1 MSNIYEV
8 FNVTN
13 DHELSKV
20 FDRLELSY
28 NEMTNIDYIV
38 ETMNKENARTKI
50 LELMAGSADGNYE
63 ICLEQFGKSF
73 KKRVLK
79 EESGLNLNQVMEL
92 NQLVELVAAK
102 MSANQEQ
109 CLEGIYNIISQKAG
123 VNAAKTFIG
132 MVQQSSVNQSS
143 LKFNTDLV
151 VDGKNLAQVIYALKN
166 EIEIFCNSVKK
177 EESEKEEVKE
187 SLNESYSKYQEI
199 VQELD
204 KAVDDVNDINILKS
218 ISDKVNEL
226 MGRVKNM
233 NEANE
238 LATLKTTLESKINS
252 LMGSKPALEESCLA
266 TQVAANACGEDT
278 FNGLLDTIK
287 PTLISIT
294 VNKEGDI
301 IPCEDNCCEE
311 PCCDCNDNCC
321 CEPCCDCEDNCANE
335 VPCVQPLTLSPTAVD
350 APILKKPNSAEV
362 TSAITALA
370 SHSNDIKSD
379 SRENNIEN
387 LQTINTLLGNISNYF
402 NQLLGESFKPGDFVV
417 RKNSDNGETFEILKK
432 YEQNGKTVYDV
443 KSRVEDTDIHTITK
457 GLDGEDLEKNYELD
471 SDDSYDG
478 EDVKESLTE
487 TKHVQIC
494 AYDILYDLPHEMS
507 GTISYD
513 EDDLSS
519 NYEQDDLITDRVREW
534 CYEDANIYPSEI
546 SYDIINEWDDD
557 EDESEDSGNNEEPV
571 WDGEDE
577 EINETLRIAGVQLN
591 ESEMT
596 SKEFARRL
604 YDSIKDDEDFRIV
617 WENVKGTDDGYDK
630 ALEYRCSEW
639 AEDVLGGKMWILDDE
654 YQDCSWVEV
663 GSYVLDLDG
672 IYNDWF
678 DYIKN
683 DPSSNDYLSTEDW
696 DGEDE
701 EELNEETVYD
711 HSWFEVEGQKY
722 PKRTKNGV
730 EGLPIKETC
739 SAGATCAASV
749 ASVPSVKTKKKS
761 KPRKPETA
769 DLSLFKESIKN
780 DCPSTLSIS
789 NRMVSYKIVEGK
801 GYLYIGNGI
810 VKASGKNAILEAV
823 DDIYN
828 NCLDID
834 VLEGYSP
841 YEMEILLE
849 DDINPDLGD
858 VNSTTTITPDEK
870 KKQQQELDLDLQKN
884 PNKKVGV
891 VTGDTDGEIKQNQEF
906 VGVDDHDENNKKYI
920 VKDPSTGEVS
930 IVDYNQIK
938 LSEI

>member
-20 FDRLELSY
+20 FDKLELSY

-63 ICLEQFGKSF
+63 ICLEQFGKSV

-92 NQLVELVAAK
+92 NQLVELVASK
-102 MSANQEQ
+102 MAANQEQ
-109 CLEGIYNIISQKAG
+109 CVEGLYNIIVPKAG
-123 VNAAKTFIG
+123 ENIAKTFIG

-204 KAVDDVNDINILKS
+204 KAVDDVNDLNILKS

-478 EDVKESLTE
+478 EDEKESLTE
-487 TKHVQIC
+487 TKHVQIR

-577 EINETLRIAGVQLN
+577 EINETLRIAGVQ
-591 ESEMT
+591 
-596 SKEFARRL
+596 
-604 YDSIKDDEDFRIV
+604 
-617 WENVKGTDDGYDK
+617 
-630 ALEYRCSEW
+630 
-639 AEDVLGGKMWILDDE
+639 
-654 YQDCSWVEV
+654 
-663 GSYVLDLDG
+663 
-672 IYNDWF
+672 
-678 DYIKN
+678 
-683 DPSSNDYLSTEDW
+683 
-696 DGEDE
+696 
-701 EELNEETVYD
+701 LNEETVYD

-810 VKASGKNAILEAV
+810 VKALGKNAILEAV

-849 DDINPDLGD
+849 DDMNPDLGD